1 MSNKKIEKE
10 NKPRKE
16 CKPLLT
22 FQTHDLSYQ
31 IRSTMHG
38 KIMKPNPQNIKC
50 WRKRL
55 DKIINLTKRFKIK
68 IPMERMN
75 VKIKIKNK

>member
-31 IRSTMHG
+31 IKSTMHG

-50 WRKRL
+50 
-55 DKIINLTKRFKIK
+55 
-68 IPMERMN
+68 
-75 VKIKIKNK
+75 